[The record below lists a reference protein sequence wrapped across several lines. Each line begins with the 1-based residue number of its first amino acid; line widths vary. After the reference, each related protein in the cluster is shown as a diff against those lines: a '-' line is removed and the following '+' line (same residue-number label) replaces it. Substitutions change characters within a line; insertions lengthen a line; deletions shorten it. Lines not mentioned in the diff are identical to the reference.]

1 MVSFSVV
8 IISHGQEEQ
17 LQKCLGSLRPGTD
30 NWQII
35 IVANGAV
42 VSESSL
48 SFARSLTSDVEVV
61 SFEEKQTMG
70 KARNAGIALVKHE
83 WIYFVDES
91 AYLSPKYFEHIIPF
105 LKQDR
110 IEILGGPEVFAK
122 AMNGFSQAFAITL
135 GSPFCSGK
143 SFTRHQPKG
152 RQLIPATEEMLTS
165 ANLWIRTHLVREV
178 IFAESYE
185 HKEDTAFLVDL
196 ANHGA
201 KMFYFPSLIVARF
214 HEVTLKDVW
223 RETFDSGFY
232 RSAFMKEKANAGS
245 FSFWL
250 PALFVLSHLLVIVSP
265 TAAWLFARIYIGLV
279 VMMSLNLAARKQ
291 KLPLFLQISFLHYFI
306 VFVYG
311 LGFLSNR
318 LGLKTNSAKRAE
330 LQ

>member
-17 LQKCLGSLRPGTD
+17 LLKCLGSLRPQTE

-35 IVANGAV
+35 MVANGAGL
-42 VSESSL
+42 SEASVA
-48 SFARSLTSDVEVV
+48 FAKNLTSDVEVV
-61 SFEEKQTMG
+61 LLEEKQTMG
-70 KARNAGIALVKHE
+70 KARNEGIALVKHE
-83 WIYFVDES
+83 WIYFVDEN

-105 LKQDR
+105 LNQDR
-110 IEILGGPEVFAK
+110 IEILGGPEVYSK
-122 AMNGFSQAFAITL
+122 DMNSFSQAFSITL

-152 RQLIPATEEMLTS
+152 RSLIPATEEMLTS

-178 IFAESYE
+178 IFAETYR

-201 KMFYFPSLIVARF
+201 KMFYYPSLIVARYQQ
-214 HEVTLKDVW
+214 VTLADVW

-232 RSAFMKEKANAGS
+232 RSQFMREKANAGS

-250 PALFVLSHLLVIVSP
+250 PALFVLSHCLIIVSP
-265 TAAWLFARIYIGLV
+265 TAAWLFARIYLGLV

-291 KLPLFLQISFLHYFI
+291 KLQLFLQISFLHYFI

-318 LGLKTNSAKRAE
+318 LGLKASRAKKTE
-330 LQ
+330 LL